1 MQKFIGVKLVQA
13 EPMKAEEA
21 ISKGYLRVKDS
32 YPNTQQDGYHV
43 VYQDG
48 YNSWC
53 PKEVF
58 DKQYFGVSSEKVTE
72 IDTQNLISRMGLKPS
87 GDTIEDEA
95 CLVSH
100 VYDSLQFVVDWAIN
114 GLNNE

>member
-48 YNSWC
+48 YDSWC

-58 DKQYFGVSSEKVTE
+58 DKQYFGVTSEKVTE
-72 IDTQNLISRMGLKPS
+72 IDIQNFISRRGLQPS
-87 GDTIEDEA
+87 GDTIEDSA
-95 CLVSH
+95 FLVSH
-100 VYDSLQFVVDWAIN
+100 VHDNLQFVVDWAIS

>member
-32 YPNTQQDGYHV
+32 HPNTQQDGYHV

-48 YNSWC
+48 YDSWC

-58 DKQYFGVSSEKVTE
+58 DKQYFGVTSEKVTE
-72 IDTQNLISRMGLKPS
+72 LDVQKLIARMGLQPS
-87 GDTIEDEA
+87 GDTIEDA
-95 CLVSH
+95 AFLVSH
-100 VYDSLQFVVDWAIN
+100 VHDNLQFVVDWAIN

>member
-32 YPNTQQDGYHV
+32 YPNAQQDGYHV

-48 YNSWC
+48 YDSWC
-53 PKEVF
+53 TKEVF
-58 DKQYFGVSSEKVTE
+58 DKQHLGVTSEKVTE
-72 IDTQNLISRMGLKPS
+72 LDVQNLIARMGLKPS
-87 GDTIEDEA
+87 GDTIEDA
-95 CLVSH
+95 AFLVSH
-100 VYDSLQFVVDWAIN
+100 VYDNLQFVVDWATN